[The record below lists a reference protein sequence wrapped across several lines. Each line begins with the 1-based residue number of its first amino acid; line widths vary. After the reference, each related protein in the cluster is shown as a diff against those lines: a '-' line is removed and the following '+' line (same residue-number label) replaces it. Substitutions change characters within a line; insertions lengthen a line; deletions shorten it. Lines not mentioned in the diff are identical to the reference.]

1 MSPPNRRYYVM
12 RPLVALTAII
22 LAAAGCF
29 IVQRIAVN
37 PVATSSTDS
46 VRVKSSVKAHLLDGS
61 TVVFTD
67 GASVTRDAI
76 NGYGL
81 RYALLENERSIAVN
95 DVALDSV
102 VGMETFERKQLK
114 SQSALVSTAA
124 TAASAVGLLEFLV
137 SIIRSCRN
145 C

>member
-1 MSPPNRRYYVM
+1 MIIAGT
-12 RPLVALTAII
+12 LALT
-22 LAAAGCF
+22 GC
-29 IVQRIAVN
+29 VHAVWTVESRKL
-37 PVATSSTDS
+37 PLPSPGADGDRPYAVSSPI
-46 VRVKSSVKAHLLDGS
+46 KAHLLDGS

-114 SQSALVSTAA
+114 SQSALLSTAA